1 MLTQYFLS
9 FEQTR
14 LGGPDS
20 LFVFCERLWC
30 VSAPWATLTRISQDK
45 RSITVVVV
53 ENIELQALS
62 SHYLL
67 ECVNELF
74 HLTFLPDR

>member
-9 FEQTR
+9 FEQIR

-30 VSAPWATLTRISQDK
+30 VSAPRATLTRISQDK
-45 RSITVVVV
+45 RSVLVVVE
-53 ENIELQALS
+53 ENIELSALS
-62 SHYLL
+62 GHYLL
-67 ECVNELF
+67 KCVNELF
-74 HLTFLPDR
+74 HLPFLPDR